1 MQKIGRY
8 RILKELGRGAMG
20 VVYAASDPNI
30 GRTVAIKTIRVSEL
44 GGTPGRQELR
54 DRLQREAQAA
64 GILSHPGIVT
74 IHDVGEE
81 GDSAYIVMEF
91 IDGSTIEDVLSSG
104 VPQPSHTLI
113 RVLMQTADAL
123 DYAHGKGIVH
133 RDMKPSNM
141 IVCSDGRVKIADF
154 GIARI
159 ASSTSLTQTGFVL
172 GTPDYM
178 SPEQAQARPVDGRA
192 DQFSLAVI
200 ACRMLTGKLPFSG
213 PTLTA
218 VLTKILWEEPQYLDT
233 NLSPAVQKVLRKA
246 LAKDPNNRYATC
258 VEFAE
263 DLQRAYLAS
272 RQEAVNLEPAEP
284 KVLPTPPEDIGPAV
298 QKAEARSS
306 PAISGSRRI
315 GQTAPIPLVE
325 SASLVHDMGEETH
338 SEAYSDSNG
347 LQPGKVLNPEPQSMP
362 ALETPRKARGM
373 MMVAAGVAILGLLG
387 VSLLYWRQARPAQAS
402 EPVQFPIQT
411 AQIANPPQ
419 DSVPPAVPPSADNPP
434 IQQPIQQIEP
444 PVAKPEIPKNPV
456 PAAKKPSVPKKAGV
470 LPTAAAALKS
480 AKIPEVIVQPVASPP
495 PVEPEIRTLPTKR
508 GLESGVITWTGRL
521 NKNSVLV
528 ISDQQASVGTLGGK
542 LPGVPVTIEI
552 DPQSVLVRGA
562 PSVQNSWKQMILYS
576 GDQKLTSIT
585 IHWTAMQ

>member
-8 RILKELGRGAMG
+8 QILKELGRGAMG

-30 GRTVAIKTIRVSEL
+30 GRTVAIKTIRISDFD
-44 GGTPGRQELR
+44 GTPGRQELR

-81 GDSAYIVMEF
+81 GNSAYIVMEF
-91 IDGSTIEDVLSSG
+91 IDGRTMEDVLSSG

-113 RVLMQTADAL
+113 RVLMQTAEAL

-133 RDMKPSNM
+133 RDMKPSNL

-200 ACRMLTGKLPFSG
+200 ACRMLTGKLPFYG

-218 VLTKILWEEPQYLDT
+218 VLTKILWEEPQYLNT
-233 NLSPAVQKVLRKA
+233 NLSPGVQKVLRKA
-246 LAKDPNNRYATC
+246 LAKNPNQRYATC

-263 DLQRAYLAS
+263 DLQHAYLAS
-272 RQEAVNLEPAEP
+272 RQEAANLAAAEP
-284 KVLPTPPEDIGPAV
+284 EVLPTAPKDIGPV
-298 QKAEARSS
+298 VEKAEARTS
-306 PAISGSRRI
+306 PGISGSRRI
-315 GQTAPIPLVE
+315 AQTAPIPLVE
-325 SASLVHDMGEETH
+325 SASSVHDLGYETQ

-347 LQPGKVLNPEPQSMP
+347 LPPNRVPNPEPQSLP
-362 ALETPRKARGM
+362 ALEAPRKSRGVVM
-373 MMVAAGVAILGLLG
+373 MAASVAILGLLA
-387 VSLLYWRQARPAQAS
+387 VSLLYWRHARTAQAS
-402 EPVQFPIQT
+402 APVQLPIQT
-411 AQIANPPQ
+411 AAIVNPPQ
-419 DSVPPAVPPSADNPP
+419 EPVLKPVLPGPESQPVQQNVPPIP
-434 IQQPIQQIEP
+434 
-444 PVAKPEIPKNPV
+444 KPEISKSTT
-456 PAAKKPSVPKKAGV
+456 PAAKKPTITKKAD
-470 LPTAAAALKS
+470 LPPSTSAPLKS
-480 AKIPEVIVQPVASPP
+480 AKIPEVIVKPVAAPP
-495 PVEPEIRTLPTKR
+495 PVEPEIRTLPTKKV
-508 GLESGVITWTGRL
+508 LESGVITWAGRL

-528 ISDQQASVGTLGGK
+528 ISDQQASVGALSGK

-552 DPQSVLVRGA
+552 DPQSVLVRVA
-562 PSVQNSWKQMILYS
+562 PSVQNNWKQLILSS

-585 IHWTAMQ
+585 IHWTAVQ